1 MADEKL
7 NVSPEENPQPSLFD
21 AGPEGAPTPEPRHK
35 RTPPSRLAGNRLPR
49 TLPRRSP
56 RPRRTPPSRPP
67 GIRPPRMPPL
77 GPLAR

>member
-7 NVSPEENPQPSLFD
+7 NTGQEENSQPSLFD

-35 RTPPSRLAGNRLPR
+35 RTPPSR
-49 TLPRRSP
+49 
-56 RPRRTPPSRPP
+56 PP

>member
-7 NVSPEENPQPSLFD
+7 NTGQEENSQPSLFD

>member
-7 NVSPEENPQPSLFD
+7 NTGQEENSQPSLFD

-35 RTPPSRLAGNRLPR
+35 RTPPSRLAGTRLPR

-77 GPLAR
+77 GPPAR